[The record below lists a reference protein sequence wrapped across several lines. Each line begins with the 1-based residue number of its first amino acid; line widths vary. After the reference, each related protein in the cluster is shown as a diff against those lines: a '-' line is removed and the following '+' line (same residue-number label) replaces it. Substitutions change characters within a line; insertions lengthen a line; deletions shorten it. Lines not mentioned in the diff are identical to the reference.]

1 MVRRGK
7 AERFHRRRAGSVRRG
22 RRLARDRR
30 GARRLEP
37 RRGVRVSM
45 RRSRR
50 GDRSEGFRRVRR
62 SGQRAADGRNR
73 RPDERLAAVAG
84 GADRYPRGARDGV
97 DGPGRGRAVP
107 AHVRACAVGGIGGDS
122 RRRRRGARHRR
133 GERPSAHPF
142 HAPRRDARAVP
153 TRERR
158 DRRVDD
164 RARHLDRRRDTGGG
178 DRAGDAG
185 GFRERRRAKANAAG
199 ELGRG
204 GDGGASV
211 GPGRGHRRLGR
222 GVRVHTRLFP
232 RVRRRSEG
240 VVPARRN
247 RRRNRRRRD
256 DGDKDPR
263 ARRVEGSRRRIR
275 PEHRGSHPATRVRA
289 GCGDSSRG
297 R

>member
-1 MVRRGK
+1 M
-7 AERFHRRRAGSVRRG
+7 
-22 RRLARDRR
+22 
-30 GARRLEP
+30 
-37 RRGVRVSM
+37 
-45 RRSRR
+45 
-50 GDRSEGFRRVRR
+50 RR

-73 RPDERLAAVAG
+73 RPDERLATGAG
-84 GADRYPRGARDGV
+84 RARRYPRGARDGV
-97 DGPGRGRAVP
+97 DGPGRGRALP
-107 AHVRACAVGGIGGDS
+107 AHARAGGGGIGQRNRP
-122 RRRRRGARHRR
+122 RRRRRGSRHRR

-142 HAPRRDARAVP
+142 HAPRGDARAVP
-153 TRERR
+153 ARERR

-164 RARHLDRRRDTGGG
+164 RARHLDRRRDAGGG
-178 DRAGDAG
+178 DGAGDAG
-185 GFRERRRAKANAAG
+185 GVLLRRAKANFAG

-222 GVRVHTRLFP
+222 GVRVHPRLFP

-240 VVPARRN
+240 EGVVRSEGGVNCKRC
-247 RRRNRRRRD
+247 D

-263 ARRVEGSRRRIR
+263 ARRVESPRRRCR
-275 PEHRGSHPATRVRA
+275 PGGGSYPATRVRA